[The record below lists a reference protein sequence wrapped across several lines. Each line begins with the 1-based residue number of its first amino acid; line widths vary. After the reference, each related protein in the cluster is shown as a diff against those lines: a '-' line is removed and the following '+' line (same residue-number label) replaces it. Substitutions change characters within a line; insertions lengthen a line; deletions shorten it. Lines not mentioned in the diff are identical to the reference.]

1 MIWSKRQKFFG
12 YLLLVW
18 VGAGCGAAIGISAA
32 RWSRAGRQ
40 LALSPSLLPATVKT
54 VANNPSLPIEN
65 LNFVSAVVD
74 RVGGAVVKI
83 DAIHK
88 PRSAASK
95 SSENDH
101 DQQGE
106 HGTGSGFILSADGQI
121 VTNAHVVDQVDQVTV
136 TLKDGRTFPG
146 KVIGFDPV
154 TDLAVIKV
162 DGQGLPVVKVG
173 DSRNLAAGAWAIAI
187 GNPLGL
193 DNSVTLGIISAT
205 GRSSSEVG
213 IPDRR
218 VRYIQADVAIN
229 PGNSGGPLLNA
240 QGEVIGVNTAIRPD
254 AQGLGFAIP
263 IQTAQRIV
271 SQLLATGKANHPYLG
286 IKMVETSGE
295 LQTEFAADPA
305 FQAAIKVRQGVI
317 LMGVLPNTPAAKVGL
332 RKGDVLQKVGNQLV
346 DSPNDVQEQ
355 VESSEIGKALALEIS
370 RDGQLQT
377 LQIQPE
383 IYPSSSVEP

>member
-18 VGAGCGAAIGISAA
+18 VGAGCGAAIGIGAA

-40 LALSPSLLPATVKT
+40 LALSPSLLPATVRT
-54 VANNPSLPIEN
+54 ITNNSSLPIEN

-74 RVGGAVVKI
+74 RVGAAVVKI

-88 PRSAASK
+88 PSSAASK
-95 SSENDH
+95 LSENDG
-101 DQQGE
+101 DQQAE

-121 VTNAHVVDQVDQVTV
+121 VTNAHVVDQADKVTV

-146 KVIGFDPV
+146 KVIGVDPV

-162 DGQGLPVVKVG
+162 DGQGLPIVKVG
-173 DSRNLAAGAWAIAI
+173 DSRNLAAGEWAIAI

-271 SQLLATGKANHPYLG
+271 SQLLATGKASHPYLG

-295 LQTEFAADPA
+295 LREKFATDPA

-317 LMGVLPNTPAAKVGL
+317 LIGVLPNTPAAKIGL
-332 RKGDVLQKVGNQLV
+332 RQGDVLQKVGNQLV
-346 DSPNDVQEQ
+346 NSPNDVQEQ
-355 VESSEIGKALALEIS
+355 VESSEIGKTLALEIS

-383 IYPSSSVEP
+383 IYPSSSEEP